1 MSTISLRV
9 SEEEL
14 KLFQDFA
21 KLNQISLSELIR
33 RTMLSKLED
42 EYDLQVFS
50 AHEAAKAA
58 ARWKATRMKKPGLN
72 SAYELQRTLYQ
83 KGDSVTQKIRSPCPY
98 FNQILD

>member
-50 AHEAAKAA
+50 AHEAAKGRGKVESYSHEETWAEL
-58 ARWKATRMKKPGLN
+58 GL
-72 SAYELQRTLYQ
+72 
-83 KGDSVTQKIRSPCPY
+83 
-98 FNQILD
+98 

>member
-50 AHEAAKAA
+50 AHEDAKARGKVESYSHEETWA
-58 ARWKATRMKKPGLN
+58 ELGL
-72 SAYELQRTLYQ
+72 
-83 KGDSVTQKIRSPCPY
+83 
-98 FNQILD
+98 

>member
-1 MSTISLRV
+1 MPTISLRV

-21 KLNQISLSELIR
+21 KLNQTSLSELIR

-50 AHEAAKAA
+50 AYEAAKACGKVKSYSHEEA
-58 ARWKATRMKKPGLN
+58 WAELGLCATACAIPKRQFSHSN
-72 SAYELQRTLYQ
+72 
-83 KGDSVTQKIRSPCPY
+83 
-98 FNQILD
+98 N

>member
-14 KLFQDFA
+14 KLFQNFA

-50 AHEAAKAA
+50 AHEAAKARGKVESYSHEETWA
-58 ARWKATRMKKPGLN
+58 ELGL
-72 SAYELQRTLYQ
+72 
-83 KGDSVTQKIRSPCPY
+83 
-98 FNQILD
+98 

>member
-21 KLNQISLSELIR
+21 KLNQTSLSELIR

-50 AHEAAKAA
+50 AYEAAK
-58 ARWKATRMKKPGLN
+58 TRGKVKSYSHEETWAELGL
-72 SAYELQRTLYQ
+72 
-83 KGDSVTQKIRSPCPY
+83 
-98 FNQILD
+98 

>member
-1 MSTISLRV
+1 MPTISLRV

-21 KLNQISLSELIR
+21 KLNQTSLSELIR

-50 AHEAAKAA
+50 AYEAAKARDKVKSYSHEETWA
-58 ARWKATRMKKPGLN
+58 ELGL
-72 SAYELQRTLYQ
+72 
-83 KGDSVTQKIRSPCPY
+83 
-98 FNQILD
+98 